1 MNEQDYVNHPT
12 HYTSHPKGIECIDVI
27 EECPYPN
34 LANVMRYTWRVSWG
48 GKWDDTEDLEKA
60 AWYIDREIGRR
71 KNVK

>member
-1 MNEQDYVNHPT
+1 MNEQDYVNHPP

-60 AWYIDREIGRR
+60 AWYIGREIARR

>member
-34 LANVMRYTWRVSWG
+34 LANVMRYTWRV
-48 GKWDDTEDLEKA
+48 
-60 AWYIDREIGRR
+60 
-71 KNVK
+71 